1 MNLDLG
7 DTRYII
13 EYAKSKGVLRNQLA
27 YILATAYHE
36 TAHTVTPIKETVMSH
51 HNDKKPSDQTVIS
64 RLDNAFKNGKMGSV
78 KAPYWRD
85 GWFGRGYVQI
95 THKANYD
102 KMGVT
107 KQTAL
112 QRDEATR
119 VLLDGMLEGKFTGHR
134 LDKYVTLS
142 KSDFV
147 GARKVVNGTDRAK
160 DIADLARQY
169 DAALLADG
177 YGVDDVP
184 AVDKPEP
191 IAKSKRLWTWL
202 TAAGGVNLL
211 GFGGLHPSVQ
221 MAIVLIVTAAA
232 AYAIYSMPQI
242 RKAIKGLFE

>member
-1 MNLDLG
+1 MVSLSLG
-7 DTRYII
+7 DTQYII
-13 EYAKSKGVLRNQLA
+13 ERARMRGVLRNQLA
-27 YILATAYHE
+27 YILATSYHE
-36 TAHTVTPIKETVMSH
+36 TAHTMRPVRETLASS
-51 HNDKKPSDQTVIS
+51 DKQAIA
-64 RLDNAFKNGKMGSV
+64 RLDAAYAKGQLKWV
-78 KAPYWRD
+78 KTPYWRD
-85 GWFGRGYVQI
+85 GWFGRGFVQI

-134 LDKYVTLS
+134 LDKYVTLK

-147 GARKVVNGTDRAK
+147 GARRVVNGTDRAK
-160 DIADLARQY
+160 DIAELAREY

-177 YGVDDVP
+177 YGVDDTP
-184 AVDKPEP
+184 VDKPES
-191 IAKSKRLWTWL
+191 AVKSKRLWTWL

>member
-1 MNLDLG
+1 MVSLSLG
-7 DTRYII
+7 DTQYII
-13 EYAKSKGVLRNQLA
+13 ERARMRGVLRNQLA

-36 TAHTVTPIKETVMSH
+36 TAHTMRPVRETLATS
-51 HNDKKPSDQTVIS
+51 DKQAIA
-64 RLDNAFKNGKMGSV
+64 RLDAAYAKGQLKWV
-78 KAPYWRD
+78 KTPYWRD

-95 THKANYD
+95 THKDNYD

-134 LDKYVTLS
+134 LDKYVTLK

-147 GARKVVNGTDRAK
+147 GARRVVNGSDRAK
-160 DIADLARQY
+160 DIADLAREY

-177 YGVDDVP
+177 YGVDDVQ
-184 AVDKPEP
+184 VDKPES
-191 IAKSKRLWTWL
+191 AVKSKRLWTWL

-211 GFGGLHPSVQ
+211 GFGGLHPYVQ

>member
-1 MNLDLG
+1 MVSLSLG
-7 DTRYII
+7 DTQYII
-13 EYAKSKGVLRNQLA
+13 ERARMRGVLRNQLA
-27 YILATAYHE
+27 YILATACHE
-36 TAHTVTPIKETVMSH
+36 TAHTMRPVRETLATS
-51 HNDKKPSDQTVIS
+51 DKQAIA
-64 RLDNAFKNGKMGSV
+64 RLDAAYAKGQLKRV
-78 KAPYWRD
+78 KTPYWRD

-102 KMGVT
+102 KLGVT

-112 QRDEATR
+112 QRDTATR

-134 LDKYVTLS
+134 LDKYVALS

-177 YGVDDVP
+177 YGVDDAPV
-184 AVDKPEP
+184 VDKPES
-191 IAKSKRLWTWL
+191 AVKSKRLWTWL

>member
-1 MNLDLG
+1 MVSLSLG
-7 DTRYII
+7 DTQYII
-13 EYAKSKGVLRNQLA
+13 ERARMRGVLRNQLA

-36 TAHTVTPIKETVMSH
+36 TAHTMKPVRETLATS
-51 HNDKKPSDQTVIS
+51 DKQAIA
-64 RLDNAFKNGKMGSV
+64 RLDAAYAKGQLKLV
-78 KAPYWRD
+78 KTPYWRD

-102 KMGVT
+102 KLGVT

-112 QRDEATR
+112 QRDTATR
-119 VLLDGMLEGKFTGHR
+119 VLLDGMLEGKFSKGNR

-160 DIADLARQY
+160 DIAALARQY

-177 YGVDDVP
+177 YGVDDAPELVK
-184 AVDKPEP
+184 VEPEP

-232 AYAIYSMPQI
+232 GYAIYSMPQI